1 MSSSTEGGEK
11 RSSSSSSDSLIWSE
25 LSDIK
30 RVKQLVK
37 WSNETTL
44 RGEFRKLLINI
55 KVSLINEDLDAA
67 FRLIEE
73 ELKNV

>member
-1 MSSSTEGGEK
+1 MSSTEGGGEK
-11 RSSSSSSDSLIWSE
+11 RSFSSSGDSLIWSE

-30 RVKQLVK
+30 WVKQLVK
-37 WSNETTL
+37 LSNETTL
-44 RGEFRKLLINI
+44 RGEFQKLLVNI

>member
-1 MSSSTEGGEK
+1 MSSTEGGGGEK
-11 RSSSSSSDSLIWSE
+11 RSGDSLIWSE

-30 RVKQLVK
+30 RIKQLVK
-37 WSNETTL
+37 LSNETTL

-67 FRLIEE
+67 FRFIEE

>member
-1 MSSSTEGGEK
+1 MSTEGGGGEK
-11 RSSSSSSDSLIWSE
+11 RSSSSSSLIWSE
-25 LSDIK
+25 LSDMK
-30 RVKQLVK
+30 RVKQLVR
-37 WSNETTL
+37 WSNETNL
-44 RGEFRKLLINI
+44 KGEFRKLLINI

>member
-1 MSSSTEGGEK
+1 MSTEGGGGGGEK
-11 RSSSSSSDSLIWSE
+11 RFSSDSLIWSE

-37 WSNETTL
+37 LSNETTL
-44 RGEFRKLLINI
+44 RGEFQKLLVNI